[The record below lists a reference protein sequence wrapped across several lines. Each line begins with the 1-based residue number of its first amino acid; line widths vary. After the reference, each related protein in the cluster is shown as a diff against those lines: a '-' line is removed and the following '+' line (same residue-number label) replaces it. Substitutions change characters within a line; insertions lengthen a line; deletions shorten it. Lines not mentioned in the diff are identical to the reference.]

1 MKKTMQ
7 KVMDY
12 MNKNEKAIKLIGSGV
27 YAAIILVVY
36 LSFMKKWI
44 KFVELGG
51 DDEQSLAEEIKD
63 LSKSW
68 DAPLE

>member
-12 MNKNEKAIKLIGSGV
+12 MNKNEKAIKLIGSGL
-27 YAAIILVVY
+27 YAIVILVVY

-44 KFVELGG
+44 KFVDLN
-51 DDEQSLAEEIKD
+51 DDQPSLADEIKHS
-63 LSKSW
+63 SKSW
-68 DAPLE
+68 DEPLE